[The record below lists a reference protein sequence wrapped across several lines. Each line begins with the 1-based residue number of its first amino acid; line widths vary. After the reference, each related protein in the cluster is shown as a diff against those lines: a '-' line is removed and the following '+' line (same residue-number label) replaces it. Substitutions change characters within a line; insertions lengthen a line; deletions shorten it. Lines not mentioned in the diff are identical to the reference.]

1 MFNTRMGAGTD
12 RCQIKKQMNVGLRAW
27 YSGSGIIMN
36 NPYKADVFPL
46 TVTQAPASPD
56 SYSWECLW
64 LCLSPV
70 LRNESA
76 YLPHSRHLKGPL
88 RPGFRSSSSRNCY
101 HGCHPGRGRLSW
113 FCVLSPGPEAA
124 LLPAL
129 SLTQPFTV
137 YSGLLTKS
145 SLRGLKTHPQAWLRV
160 SPSSIPLWDFSISPF
175 FPLSTNT
182 LLLFPS
188 SQANSSSANQLLL
201 IDTCRGHQPPRSTV
215 SRGWYELSREEPW
228 AQGLESEVKHHIFP
242 NHSVMR
248 ENSRE
253 LLGLRV
259 GVSAIE
265 WVLAI

>member
-1 MFNTRMGAGTD
+1 MSNKKANECGLTSMIFRVGHHNEQPLQGRCLSTD
-12 RCQIKKQMNVGLRAW
+12 SHPGPCISWQLFLGVSVA
-27 YSGSGIIMN
+27 
-36 NPYKADVFPL
+36 VPL
-46 TVTQAPASPD
+46 TCAQERVSLPAP
-56 SYSWECLW
+56 
-64 LCLSPV
+64 
-70 LRNESA
+70 
-76 YLPHSRHLKGPL
+76 LPPSQGPL
-88 RPGFRSSSSRNCY
+88 AAGLQKLFLQELWFY

-160 SPSSIPLWDFSISPF
+160 SPSSIPLWDFPISPF

-228 AQGLESEVKHHIFP
+228 AQGLESEVKHYIFP
-242 NHSVMR
+242 NHSVIR